1 MEYLKE
7 LLTPTS
13 FNKLSYVAVIFWI
26 VIGGILFGVFADTEY
41 TESRF
46 DFSCG
51 VKRNKDLIE
60 GKCFEKYGK
69 RYNKLSIPVYGFV
82 IVNFSL
88 IALVAVIYSHI
99 VKSRVNDLDSHDA
112 DNESQPQQ
120 AHPTSRRLFVAYCCQ
135 LAFRVSL
142 GILFMVLQTQV
153 LYPNNFPSDFK
164 CDVMNNS
171 VTPSTNFTQVT
182 QAYQCHNQRATKKT
196 FWTNAVIVVNGA
208 FAFFAFIE
216 FVWILSRAGKKEK
229 YMEDSKFF
237 ADHLKGKPQTDR
249 QQTPQTDPQQTPQTD
264 PQQTPQTDPQ
274 QIPLPSLAEK
284 LQAFIQTMKNRVKEG
299 TEQPRDLKQPIY
311 RPNPGEDPHPKD
323 LKIDQIYTNLKIQ
336 EGRAK
341 YNFPTDRREQLKVYP
356 EPNPKKPEFVRPEH
370 ITDAQHKNVLV
381 VGRPGIG
388 KTLFCAKR
396 IRDWASD
403 KLGRE
408 FDVAFLLKFRRFSGL
423 TEPIINLRELL
434 CASEYTT
441 NLDDEVWNHIC
452 ENPSKVCLLFDGI
465 DELATNS
472 KISKYYRNT
481 TEEEKMPLHALYN
494 KIASGELLKGATL
507 ITTTRPT
514 AVSWVKHLNFNRT
527 VEILGFRSEQ
537 VEEYVEKFTKGDL
550 GAERSKE
557 TIWRHIS
564 TNLNLFSLSYI
575 PVNCFI
581 ICSCLYYVLRTCGS
595 SCLPTKLTEI
605 YSIAIKIFFFRHGE
619 TYRYSETDCDQFV
632 FKQFRELP
640 STVQEVFKRLGA
652 IAFKGIKER
661 RLIFGTRE
669 VEGLEDCGLLHRLP
683 DRPAPGP
690 LKPREAQYCFMH
702 LTIQEFLAAK
712 HLVDTKDDEQ
722 LRTFVCDNKDNGVW
736 QIVTQ
741 FVAGLLKERKNPPT
755 GIFTNLLPVSTD
767 EGDDILMTGILDVF
781 KRRKLTRW
789 PAEKDKHLALNAC
802 KCLNEI
808 DENDSLVQDKLAKIN
823 CNAVDFSKCSL
834 TPVDCAAVLH
844 VIRNAK
850 GILCMNLQ
858 LNYIGPL
865 GCVEI
870 LKFFKSDRNK
880 DNKLT
885 HLNLAS
891 NNITDE
897 GLTHLTKALMHHE
910 CKLTHLNL
918 WDNHITDEGLTHL
931 TKALMHHE
939 CKLTHL
945 NLMRNNITDEGL
957 THLTKALMHHECK
970 LTHLNLMRNNITDEG
985 LTHLTKALMHH
996 ECKLTHLNLWDNH
1009 ITDEGLTHLTKALM
1023 HHECKLTHL
1032 NLTNNNITDEGLT
1045 HLTKALMHHE
1055 CKLTHLNLGY
1065 NKITDEGLTH
1075 LTKALMHHECKLTD
1089 LNLASNN
1096 ITDEGLTHLTK
1107 ALMHHE
1113 CKLTALNLMNNN
1125 ITAEGLT
1132 HLTKALMHHECK
1144 LTHLNL
1150 QANNITHE
1158 GLTHLTKALMHH
1170 ECKLTDLNLMNNN
1183 ITAEGLTHLTK
1194 ALMHHE
1200 CKLTHLNL
1208 QANNITAEG
1217 LTHLTKALMH
1227 HECKLTYL
1235 NLSENNITDEGLT
1248 HLTKA
1253 LMHHECKLTYLNL
1266 MNNNITDEGL
1276 KHLTKALMHHECKLT
1291 HLALASNNI
1300 TAEGLTHLTKAL
1312 MHHECKLTY
1321 LNLWDNNI
1329 TAEEDK
1335 KLLSEARSLKTHIS
1349 F

>member
-13 FNKLSYVAVIFWI
+13 FNKLSFVALIFWI
-26 VIGGILFGVFADTEY
+26 VIGGTLFGIFADTEY

-88 IALVAVIYSHI
+88 IALVAVIYSQI
-99 VKSRVNDLDSHDA
+99 VKSRVNDLDSPNA
-112 DNESQPQQ
+112 DNESQLQQ
-120 AHPTSRRLFVAYCCQ
+120 ARPTRSYRLFVAYCCQ
-135 LAFRVSL
+135 LAFRISL

-216 FVWILSRAGKKEK
+216 FVWILSRAGKKETF
-229 YMEDSKFF
+229 MEDSKFF

-249 QQTPQTDPQQTPQTD
+249 
-264 PQQTPQTDPQ
+264 
-274 QIPLPSLAEK
+274 
-284 LQAFIQTMKNRVKEG
+284 LQAFIQTMKNRVTED
-299 TEQPRDLKQPIY
+299 TEQPRDLKQPIN
-311 RPNPGEDPHPKD
+311 RPNPGEEPHPKD

-336 EGRAK
+336 EGRAA

-356 EPNPKKPEFVRPEH
+356 EPNPKKYEFVRPED
-370 ITDAQHKNVLV
+370 IIDDRHKNILV

-388 KTLFCAKR
+388 KTLFCTKF
-396 IRDWASD
+396 IRDWASNELD
-403 KLGRE
+403 RK
-408 FDVAFLLKFRRFSGL
+408 FDVAFLLKFRRFSRL
-423 TEPIINLRELL
+423 TEPINLRELL
-434 CASEYTT
+434 CASECPTD
-441 NLDDEVWNHIC
+441 LDDEVWNHIC
-452 ENPSKVCLLFDGI
+452 ENPSKVCLLFDGL
-465 DELATNS
+465 DELSTNS
-472 KISKYYRNT
+472 EIAKDYRST
-481 TEEEKMPLHALYN
+481 AVKLEKMPLHTLYN
-494 KIASGELLKGATL
+494 KIASGKLLKGVTL

-514 AVSWVKHLNFNRT
+514 AVSWVKHLDFDRT

-537 VEEYVEKFTKGDL
+537 VEEYVEKFTNGDL

-557 TIWRHIS
+557 TIWQHIR

-581 ICSCLYYVLRTCGS
+581 ICSCLFYVLRTCGS
-595 SCLPTKLTEI
+595 SRLPTKLTEI

-619 TYRYSETDCDQFV
+619 TYRYSDTDCDQFA

-690 LKPREAQYCFMH
+690 LKPREAQYCFNH

-722 LRTFVCDNKDNGVW
+722 LRTFVCDNKDDGVW

-741 FVAGLLKERKNPPT
+741 FVAGLLQERKKPPT
-755 GIFTNLLPVSTD
+755 RIFTDLLPVTTNEKD
-767 EGDDILMTGILDVF
+767 ERVMIHILD
-781 KRRKLTRW
+781 KTSEDSEPRTLTCW

-808 DENDSLVQDKLAKIN
+808 DENDSLVQDKLAEIN
-823 CNAVDFSKCSL
+823 FNAVDLSACSL
-834 TPVDCAAVLH
+834 TPVDLAAVLH

-850 GILCMNLQ
+850 GILCLNLER
-858 LNYIGPL
+858 NYIGPL

-870 LKFFKSDRNK
+870 VKFFTSDRNK

-885 HLNLAS
+885 HLNLWDNNITDEGLTHLTEALMHHECKLTYLNLMRNNITDEGLKHLTKALIHHECKLTHLNLWHNNITDEGLKHLTKALMHHECKLTNLNLWHNNITAEGS
-891 NNITDE
+891 HLTKALMHHECKLTHLNLWDNNITDEGFKHLTKALMHHECKLTYLNLWHNNITDE

-910 CKLTHLNL
+910 CKLTYLNL
-918 WDNHITDEGLTHL
+918 TYNNITAEGLTHLTEALMHHECKLTHLRLADKNITAEGLTHL

-945 NLMRNNITDEGL
+945 NLMHNNITDEGL
-957 THLTKALMHHECK
+957 THLTKALMHRECK
-970 LTHLNLMRNNITDEG
+970 LTH
-985 LTHLTKALMHH
+985 
-996 ECKLTHLNLWDNH
+996 
-1009 ITDEGLTHLTKALM
+1009 
-1023 HHECKLTHL
+1023 
-1032 NLTNNNITDEGLT
+1032 
-1045 HLTKALMHHE
+1045 
-1055 CKLTHLNLGY
+1055 
-1065 NKITDEGLTH
+1065 
-1075 LTKALMHHECKLTD
+1075 
-1089 LNLASNN
+1089 
-1096 ITDEGLTHLTK
+1096 
-1107 ALMHHE
+1107 
-1113 CKLTALNLMNNN
+1113 LNLMNNN

-1144 LTHLNL
+1144 LTHL
-1150 QANNITHE
+1150 
-1158 GLTHLTKALMHH
+1158 
-1170 ECKLTDLNLMNNN
+1170 
-1183 ITAEGLTHLTK
+1183 
-1194 ALMHHE
+1194 
-1200 CKLTHLNL
+1200 
-1208 QANNITAEG
+1208 
-1217 LTHLTKALMH
+1217 
-1227 HECKLTYL
+1227 
-1235 NLSENNITDEGLT
+1235 
-1248 HLTKA
+1248 
-1253 LMHHECKLTYLNL
+1253 
-1266 MNNNITDEGL
+1266 
-1276 KHLTKALMHHECKLT
+1276 
-1291 HLALASNNI
+1291 
-1300 TAEGLTHLTKAL
+1300 
-1312 MHHECKLTY
+1312 
-1321 LNLWDNNI
+1321 
-1329 TAEEDK
+1329 
-1335 KLLSEARSLKTHIS
+1335 R
-1349 F
+1349 

>member
-13 FNKLSYVAVIFWI
+13 FNKLSFVAVIFWI
-26 VIGGILFGVFADTEY
+26 VIGGTLFGIFADTEY

-88 IALVAVIYSHI
+88 IALVAVIYSQI
-99 VKSRVNDLDSHDA
+99 VKSRVNDLDSPNA

-120 AHPTSRRLFVAYCCQ
+120 AHPTRRGLFVAYCCQ
-135 LAFRVSL
+135 LTFRISL

-216 FVWILSRAGKKEK
+216 FVWILSRAGKKGTF
-229 YMEDSKFF
+229 MEDSKFF

-249 QQTPQTDPQQTPQTD
+249 QQTPQTD

-284 LQAFIQTMKNRVKEG
+284 LQAFIQTMKNRVTEG

-336 EGRAK
+336 EGRAE

-356 EPNPKKPEFVRPEH
+356 EPNPKKSEFVRPED

-388 KTLFCAKR
+388 KTLFCAKF

-403 KLGRE
+403 KLERE
-408 FDVAFLLKFRRFSGL
+408 FDVAFLVKFRRFSGL
-423 TEPIINLRELL
+423 TEPINLRELL
-434 CASEYTT
+434 CASEYPTD
-441 NLDDEVWNHIC
+441 LDDEVWNHIC

-481 TEEEKMPLHALYN
+481 TEEDKMPLHALYN

-514 AVSWVKHLNFNRT
+514 AVSWVKHLNFSRT
-527 VEILGFRSEQ
+527 VEILGFRFEQ

-557 TIWRHIS
+557 TIWQHIS

-581 ICSCLYYVLRTCGS
+581 ICSCLFYVLRTCGS
-595 SCLPTKLTEI
+595 SRLPTKLTEI

-640 STVQEVFKRLGA
+640 STVQEVFNRLGA

-683 DRPAPGP
+683 DRPAPSP
-690 LKPREAQYCFMH
+690 LKPREAQYCFTH
-702 LTIQEFLAAK
+702 LTIQEYLAAK
-712 HLVDTKDDEQ
+712 HLVDTEDDEQ
-722 LRTFVCDNKDNGVW
+722 LRTFVCDNKDDGAW

-741 FVAGLLKERKNPPT
+741 FVAGLLKEREIPPT
-755 GIFTNLLPVSTD
+755 DIFTNLLPVTTD
-767 EGDDILMTGILDVF
+767 EKDESEITRSWDETSEDSVP
-781 KRRKLTRW
+781 RKLTCW

-808 DENDSLVQDKLAKIN
+808 DENDSLVQDKLAEIDF
-823 CNAVDFSKCSL
+823 NAVDFSGCSL
-834 TPVDCAAVLH
+834 APVDCAAVLH

-858 LNYIGPL
+858 VNDIGPL

-880 DNKLT
+880 DKLTYLHLGGNNITAEGLTHLTKALMHHECKLT
-885 HLNLAS
+885 HLNLDDNNITDEGLMHLTKALMHHECKLTHLNLDD

-918 WDNHITDEGLTHL
+918 DDNNITDEGLTHLTKALMHQECKLTHLNLWDNDITNERLTHLTKALMHQECKLTHLNLGANNITDEGLTHL

-939 CKLTHL
+939 CKLTYL
-945 NLMRNNITDEGL
+945 DLRYNNITDEGL

-970 LTHLNLMRNNITDEG
+970 LTHLNLD
-985 LTHLTKALMHH
+985 
-996 ECKLTHLNLWDNH
+996 
-1009 ITDEGLTHLTKALM
+1009 
-1023 HHECKLTHL
+1023 
-1032 NLTNNNITDEGLT
+1032 NNNITDEGLT

-1055 CKLTHLNLGY
+1055 CKLTHLYL
-1065 NKITDEGLTH
+1065 D
-1075 LTKALMHHECKLTD
+1075 
-1089 LNLASNN
+1089 
-1096 ITDEGLTHLTK
+1096 
-1107 ALMHHE
+1107 
-1113 CKLTALNLMNNN
+1113 NNN

-1144 LTHLNL
+1144 LTHLYL
-1150 QANNITHE
+1150 DNNI
-1158 GLTHLTKALMHH
+1158 
-1170 ECKLTDLNLMNNN
+1170 
-1183 ITAEGLTHLTK
+1183 
-1194 ALMHHE
+1194 
-1200 CKLTHLNL
+1200 
-1208 QANNITAEG
+1208 
-1217 LTHLTKALMH
+1217 
-1227 HECKLTYL
+1227 
-1235 NLSENNITDEGLT
+1235 ITDEGLT

-1253 LMHHECKLTYLNL
+1253 LMHHECKLTHLYLD
-1266 MNNNITDEGL
+1266 NNNITD
-1276 KHLTKALMHHECKLT
+1276 
-1291 HLALASNNI
+1291 
-1300 TAEGLTHLTKAL
+1300 EGLTHLTKAL
-1312 MHHECKLTY
+1312 MHNECKLTH
-1321 LNLWDNNI
+1321 LNLMGNNI
-1329 TAEEDK
+1329 TAEGK
-1335 KLLSEARSLKTHIS
+1335 KLLSEARSLKTHIL

>member
-7 LLTPTS
+7 LLKPTS
-13 FNKLSYVAVIFWI
+13 FNKLSFVAVIFWI
-26 VIGGILFGVFADTEY
+26 VIGGTLFGIFADTEY

-88 IALVAVIYSHI
+88 IALVAVIYSQI
-99 VKSRVNDLDSHDA
+99 VKSRVNDLVSPNL
-112 DNESQPQQ
+112 DNESLLQQ
-120 AHPTSRRLFVAYCCQ
+120 LHPTRRRLFVAYCCQ
-135 LAFRVSL
+135 LAFRISL

-171 VTPSTNFTQVT
+171 VTPSTNFTQVA

-196 FWTNAVIVVNGA
+196 FWTNTLIVVNGA

-216 FVWILSRAGKKEK
+216 FVWILSRAGKKETF
-229 YMEDSKFF
+229 MEDSKFF
-237 ADHLKGKPQTDR
+237 ADYLKGKN
-249 QQTPQTDPQQTPQTD
+249 
-264 PQQTPQTDPQ
+264 
-274 QIPLPSLAEK
+274 K
-284 LQAFIQTMKNRVKEG
+284 LQAFILIMKIRVTEG

-323 LKIDQIYTNLKIQ
+323 LKIDEIYTNLKIQ
-336 EGRAK
+336 EGRAE

-356 EPNPKKPEFVRPEH
+356 EPDPKKSKLVRPKD
-370 ITDAQHKNVLV
+370 IIAAQHKNILV

-388 KTLFCAKR
+388 KTLFCTKL

-403 KLGRE
+403 MLDKD
-408 FDVAFLLKFRRFSGL
+408 FDVAFLLKFRRFSGV
-423 TEPIINLRELL
+423 TEPINLRELL
-434 CASEYTT
+434 CASEYSTY
-441 NLDDEVWNHIC
+441 LSDEVWNHIC
-452 ENPSKVCLLFDGI
+452 KNPSKVCLLFDGL
-465 DELATNS
+465 DELSTNS
-472 KISKYYRNT
+472 EIAKDYRNT
-481 TEEEKMPLHALYN
+481 AVEEKMPLHTLYN

-514 AVSWVKHLNFNRT
+514 AVSWVKHLNFDRT

-537 VEEYVEKFTKGDL
+537 VEEYVEKFTKDDRGD
-550 GAERSKE
+550 ERSKQ
-557 TIWRHIS
+557 TIWQHIS

-575 PVNCFI
+575 PINCFI
-581 ICSCLYYVLRTCGS
+581 ICSCLFYVLRTFGS
-595 SCLPTKLTEI
+595 SRLPTKLTEI

-632 FKQFRELP
+632 FTQFRELP

-722 LRTFVCDNKDNGVW
+722 LRTFVCDNKDDGVW

-741 FVAGLLKERKNPPT
+741 FVAGLLQERKKPPT
-755 GIFTNLLPVSTD
+755 DIFTDLLPVTTD
-767 EGDDILMTGILDVF
+767 EKDESQMTHILDVTSEDSEP
-781 KRRKLTRW
+781 RTLTCW

-808 DENDSLVQDKLAKIN
+808 DENDSLVQDKLAEIN
-823 CNAVDFSKCSL
+823 FNAVDFSGCSL
-834 TPVDCAAVLH
+834 TPVDFAAVLH
-844 VIRNAK
+844 VIKNVK
-850 GILCMNLQ
+850 GILCMNLEI
-858 LNYIGPL
+858 NDIGPL

-870 LKFFKSDRNK
+870 VKFFTSDHNK
-880 DNKLT
+880 DNNKLT
-885 HLNLAS
+885 HLNLS
-891 NNITDE
+891 FNNITAE
-897 GLTHLTKALMHHE
+897 GLKHLTKALMHHE
-910 CKLTHLNL
+910 CKLTHLILMEN
-918 WDNHITDEGLTHL
+918 NITDEGLKHL

-939 CKLTHL
+939 CKLRHL

-957 THLTKALMHHECK
+957 K
-970 LTHLNLMRNNITDEG
+970 
-985 LTHLTKALMHH
+985 
-996 ECKLTHLNLWDNH
+996 
-1009 ITDEGLTHLTKALM
+1009 
-1023 HHECKLTHL
+1023 
-1032 NLTNNNITDEGLT
+1032 
-1045 HLTKALMHHE
+1045 
-1055 CKLTHLNLGY
+1055 
-1065 NKITDEGLTH
+1065 H

-1089 LNLASNN
+1089 LNLM
-1096 ITDEGLTHLTK
+1096 D
-1107 ALMHHE
+1107 
-1113 CKLTALNLMNNN
+1113 NN

-1150 QANNITHE
+1150 A
-1158 GLTHLTKALMHH
+1158 
-1170 ECKLTDLNLMNNN
+1170 DNN

-1208 QANNITAEG
+1208 WDNNITDEGLTHLTKALMHHECKLTYLSLWRNNITAEG

-1227 HECKLTYL
+1227 HECKLTHL
-1235 NLSENNITDEGLT
+1235 NLWRNNITAEGLTHLTKALMHHECKLTHLNLWDNNITDEGLT

-1266 MNNNITDEGL
+1266 WR
-1276 KHLTKALMHHECKLT
+1276 
-1291 HLALASNNI
+1291 NNI

-1312 MHHECKLTY
+1312 MHHECKLTH
-1321 LNLWDNNI
+1321 LNLWRNNI
-1329 TAEEDK
+1329 TDEGLTHLTKALMHHECKLTDLDLTHNNITDEGK
-1335 KLLSEARSLKTHIS
+1335 KLLSEARSLKTHILC
-1349 F
+1349 

>member
-13 FNKLSYVAVIFWI
+13 FNKLSFVAVIFWI
-26 VIGGILFGVFADTEY
+26 VIGGILFGIFADTEY

-99 VKSRVNDLDSHDA
+99 VKSRVNDLDSPNA
-112 DNESQPQQ
+112 DNESQLQQ
-120 AHPTSRRLFVAYCCQ
+120 AHPTRRGLFVAYCCQ

-216 FVWILSRAGKKEK
+216 FVWILSRAGKKKETF
-229 YMEDSKFF
+229 MEDSKFF
-237 ADHLKGKPQTDR
+237 ADHLEGKPQTDRQQTPQTDRQQTPQTDPQQTPQTDPQQTPQTDPQQTPQTDRQQTPQTDRQQTPQTDR

-284 LQAFIQTMKNRVKEG
+284 LQAFIQTMKNRVTEG

-311 RPNPGEDPHPKD
+311 RPNPGEDPHPID
-323 LKIDQIYTNLKIQ
+323 LKIDEIYTNLKIQ
-336 EGRAK
+336 EGRAE

-356 EPNPKKPEFVRPEH
+356 EPNPKKSEFVRPEH

-388 KTLFCAKR
+388 KTLFCAKL

-403 KLGRE
+403 KLERE

-423 TEPIINLRELL
+423 TEPINLRELL
-434 CASEYTT
+434 CASEYATD
-441 NLDDEVWNHIC
+441 LDDEVWNHIC

-472 KISKYYRNT
+472 KISEYYRNT
-481 TEEEKMPLHALYN
+481 TEEDKMPLHALYN

-527 VEILGFRSEQ
+527 VEILGFRSEE
-537 VEEYVEKFTKGDL
+537 VEEYVEKFTAKGDL
-550 GAERSKE
+550 DAERSKE
-557 TIWRHIS
+557 TIWQHIS

-581 ICSCLYYVLRTCGS
+581 ICSCLFYVLRTCGS
-595 SCLPTKLTEI
+595 SRLPTKLTEI

-619 TYRYSETDCDQFV
+619 TYRYSETDCDEFV

-690 LKPREAQYCFMH
+690 LKPREAQYCFNH

-722 LRTFVCDNKDNGVW
+722 LRTFVCDNKDDGVW

-741 FVAGLLKERKNPPT
+741 FVAGLLKERKNSPT

-767 EGDDILMTGILDVF
+767 EKDEREMIHLRHEKTEDSEPRILTC
-781 KRRKLTRW
+781 W
-789 PAEKDKHLALNAC
+789 PAKKDKHLALNVC

-808 DENDSLVQDKLAKIN
+808 DENDSLVQDKLAEIN
-823 CNAVDFSKCSL
+823 FNAVDFSDCSL

-850 GILCMNLQ
+850 GILCLNLRTNF
-858 LNYIGPL
+858 LGPL

-870 LKFFKSDRNK
+870 VKFFKSDRNK
-880 DNKLT
+880 DNDKLT
-885 HLNLAS
+885 HLNLAGNS
-891 NNITDE
+891 ITDE
-897 GLTHLTKALMHHE
+897 GLMHLTKALMHHECKLANLNLFGNSITDEGLMHLTKALMHHE
-910 CKLTHLNL
+910 CKLTYLTLTHN
-918 WDNHITDEGLTHL
+918 NITDEGLMHL

-939 CKLTHL
+939 CQLTHL
-945 NLMRNNITDEGL
+945 NLRATI
-957 THLTKALMHHECK
+957 
-970 LTHLNLMRNNITDEG
+970 
-985 LTHLTKALMHH
+985 
-996 ECKLTHLNLWDNH
+996 
-1009 ITDEGLTHLTKALM
+1009 
-1023 HHECKLTHL
+1023 
-1032 NLTNNNITDEGLT
+1032 
-1045 HLTKALMHHE
+1045 
-1055 CKLTHLNLGY
+1055 
-1065 NKITDEGLTH
+1065 
-1075 LTKALMHHECKLTD
+1075 
-1089 LNLASNN
+1089 
-1096 ITDEGLTHLTK
+1096 
-1107 ALMHHE
+1107 
-1113 CKLTALNLMNNN
+1113 

-1150 QANNITHE
+1150 MQNH
-1158 GLTHLTKALMHH
+1158 
-1170 ECKLTDLNLMNNN
+1170 
-1183 ITAEGLTHLTK
+1183 ITAEG
-1194 ALMHHE
+1194 
-1200 CKLTHLNL
+1200 
-1208 QANNITAEG
+1208 
-1217 LTHLTKALMH
+1217 
-1227 HECKLTYL
+1227 
-1235 NLSENNITDEGLT
+1235 
-1248 HLTKA
+1248 
-1253 LMHHECKLTYLNL
+1253 
-1266 MNNNITDEGL
+1266 
-1276 KHLTKALMHHECKLT
+1276 
-1291 HLALASNNI
+1291 
-1300 TAEGLTHLTKAL
+1300 
-1312 MHHECKLTY
+1312 
-1321 LNLWDNNI
+1321 
-1329 TAEEDK
+1329 K
-1335 KLLSEARSLKTHIS
+1335 KLLSKKARSSKTHI
-1349 F
+1349 FF

>member
-13 FNKLSYVAVIFWI
+13 FNKLSFVAVIFWI

-69 RYNKLSIPVYGFV
+69 RYNKLSIPVYGFI

-99 VKSRVNDLDSHDA
+99 VKSRINDLDLPDA
-112 DNESQPQQ
+112 DNESQLQQ
-120 AHPTSRRLFVAYCCQ
+120 AHPTRRGLFVAYCCQ

-164 CDVMNNS
+164 CDVLNNS

-216 FVWILSRAGKKEK
+216 FVWILSRAGKKEAF
-229 YMEDSKFF
+229 MEDSKFF

-249 QQTPQTDPQQTPQTD
+249 QQTPQTDRQQTPQTDRQQTPQTDRQQTPQTDPQQTPQTD
-264 PQQTPQTDPQ
+264 RQQTPQTDPQ

-311 RPNPGEDPHPKD
+311 RPNPGEGPHPKD

-336 EGRAK
+336 EGRAE

-356 EPNPKKPEFVRPEH
+356 EPNPKTSEFVRPED

-388 KTLFCAKR
+388 KTLFCAKF

-403 KLGRE
+403 KLERA
-408 FDVAFLLKFRRFSGL
+408 FDVAFLLKFRRFSGQIK
-423 TEPIINLRELL
+423 PINLRELL
-434 CASEYTT
+434 CASEYATD
-441 NLDDEVWNHIC
+441 LDDEVWNHIC

-472 KISKYYRNT
+472 EIPKYYRNT
-481 TEEEKMPLHALYN
+481 TEEDKMPLHALYN

-550 GAERSKE
+550 GAEGSKE
-557 TIWRHIS
+557 TIWQHIS

-581 ICSCLYYVLRTCGS
+581 ICSCLFYVLRTCGS
-595 SCLPTKLTEI
+595 SRLPTKLTEI

-683 DRPAPGP
+683 DRPAPSP
-690 LKPREAQYCFMH
+690 LKPREAQYCFTH

-722 LRTFVCDNKDNGVW
+722 LRTFVCDNKDDGVW

-741 FVAGLLKERKNPPT
+741 FVAGLLKERKKPPT
-755 GIFTNLLPVSTD
+755 GIFANLLPVSTAEKD
-767 EGDDILMTGILDVF
+767 EREMTDIWDKPREVSEPRT
-781 KRRKLTRW
+781 LTCW

-808 DENDSLVQDKLAKIN
+808 DENDSLVQDKLAEIN
-823 CNAVDFSKCSL
+823 FNAVDFSDCSL

-850 GILCMNLQ
+850 GVLRMNLTY
-858 LNYIGPL
+858 NDIGPL

-885 HLNLAS
+885 S
-891 NNITDE
+891 
-897 GLTHLTKALMHHE
+897 
-910 CKLTHLNL
+910 
-918 WDNHITDEGLTHL
+918 
-931 TKALMHHE
+931 
-939 CKLTHL
+939 
-945 NLMRNNITDEGL
+945 
-957 THLTKALMHHECK
+957 
-970 LTHLNLMRNNITDEG
+970 
-985 LTHLTKALMHH
+985 
-996 ECKLTHLNLWDNH
+996 
-1009 ITDEGLTHLTKALM
+1009 
-1023 HHECKLTHL
+1023 
-1032 NLTNNNITDEGLT
+1032 
-1045 HLTKALMHHE
+1045 
-1055 CKLTHLNLGY
+1055 
-1065 NKITDEGLTH
+1065 
-1075 LTKALMHHECKLTD
+1075 
-1089 LNLASNN
+1089 
-1096 ITDEGLTHLTK
+1096 
-1107 ALMHHE
+1107 
-1113 CKLTALNLMNNN
+1113 
-1125 ITAEGLT
+1125 
-1132 HLTKALMHHECK
+1132 
-1144 LTHLNL
+1144 LNL
-1150 QANNITHE
+1150 QA
-1158 GLTHLTKALMHH
+1158 
-1170 ECKLTDLNLMNNN
+1170 
-1183 ITAEGLTHLTK
+1183 
-1194 ALMHHE
+1194 
-1200 CKLTHLNL
+1200 
-1208 QANNITAEG
+1208 
-1217 LTHLTKALMH
+1217 
-1227 HECKLTYL
+1227 
-1235 NLSENNITDEGLT
+1235 NNITDEGLT

-1266 MNNNITDEGL
+1266 MDNNITAEGLTHLTEALMHHECKLTHLHLASNNITDEGLTHLTKALMHLECKLTDLYLGNNNITDEGL
-1276 KHLTKALMHHECKLT
+1276 THLTKALMHHECKLT
-1291 HLALASNNI
+1291 DLNLWNNNI
-1300 TAEGLTHLTKAL
+1300 TDEGLTHLTKALMHHECKLTDLNLWNNNITDEGLTHLTKAL

-1321 LNLWDNNI
+1321 LNLRNNNITDEGLTHLTKALMHHECKLTYLNLRNNNI
-1329 TAEEDK
+1329 TAEGK
-1335 KLLSEARSLKTHIS
+1335 KLLSEARSLKTRIL

>member
-13 FNKLSYVAVIFWI
+13 FNKLSFVAVIFWI
-26 VIGGILFGVFADTEY
+26 VIGGTLFGIFADTEY

-51 VKRNKDLIE
+51 VKKNKDLIE

-88 IALVAVIYSHI
+88 IGVVAVIYSQI
-99 VKSRVNDLDSHDA
+99 VKSRVNDLDSPNA
-112 DNESQPQQ
+112 DNESQLQQ
-120 AHPTSRRLFVAYCCQ
+120 AHPTRRYGLFVAYCCQ
-135 LAFRVSL
+135 LAFRISL

-182 QAYQCHNQRATKKT
+182 QAQAYQCHNQRATKKT

-216 FVWILSRAGKKEK
+216 FVWILSRAGKKETF
-229 YMEDSKFF
+229 MEDSKFF
-237 ADHLKGKPQTDR
+237 AHHLKGKPQTDR
-249 QQTPQTDPQQTPQTD
+249 QQTPQTDPQQ
-264 PQQTPQTDPQ
+264 
-274 QIPLPSLAEK
+274 IPLPSMAEK
-284 LQAFIQTMKNRVKEG
+284 LQPFIQTMKNRVTEG
-299 TEQPRDLKQPIY
+299 TEQPRDLKQPVY

-323 LKIDQIYTNLKIQ
+323 LKMDQIYTNLKIQ
-336 EGRAK
+336 EGRAE

-356 EPNPKKPEFVRPEH
+356 EPNPKKSEFVRPED
-370 ITDAQHKNVLV
+370 IIDAQHKNVLV

-388 KTLFCAKR
+388 KTLFCAKF

-403 KLGRE
+403 KLERE

-423 TEPIINLRELL
+423 TEPINLRELL
-434 CASEYTT
+434 CSSEYPTDL
-441 NLDDEVWNHIC
+441 NDEVWNHIC
-452 ENPSKVCLLFDGI
+452 ENPSKVCLLFDGL
-465 DELATNS
+465 DELSTNS
-472 KISKYYRNT
+472 EIAKDYRNT
-481 TEEEKMPLHALYN
+481 TVEEKMPLHTLYN

-514 AVSWVKHLNFNRT
+514 AVSCVKHHNFNRT

-537 VEEYVEKFTKGDL
+537 VEEYVEKFTKDDR

-557 TIWRHIS
+557 TIWQHIS

-581 ICSCLYYVLRTCGS
+581 ICSCLFYVLRTCGS
-595 SCLPTKLTEI
+595 SRLPTKLTEI

-619 TYRYSETDCDQFV
+619 TYRYSENDCDQFV

-640 STVQEVFKRLGA
+640 STVQEVLKRLGA

-683 DRPAPGP
+683 DRPAPSP
-690 LKPREAQYCFMH
+690 LKPREAQYCFTH

-722 LRTFVCDNKDNGVW
+722 LRTFVCDNKDDGVW

-741 FVAGLLKERKNPPT
+741 FVAGLLKEREIPPT
-755 GIFTNLLPVSTD
+755 DIFTNLLPVTTD
-767 EGDDILMTGILDVF
+767 EKDESGITLIWDETSEDSVPA
-781 KRRKLTRW
+781 RKLTCW
-789 PAEKDKHLALNAC
+789 PAEKDKHLALNLC
-802 KCLNEI
+802 KCLTEI
-808 DENDSLVQDKLAKIN
+808 DENDSLVQDKLAEIN
-823 CNAVDFSKCSL
+823 FNAVDFSDCSL
-834 TPVDCAAVLH
+834 TPVDCAAVLD
-844 VIRNAK
+844 VITNAK
-850 GILCMNLQ
+850 GILCMNLDG
-858 LNYIGPL
+858 NNIGPL

-870 LKFFKSDRNK
+870 VKFFKSDRNK

-885 HLNLAS
+885 HLNLEDNNITDEGLTYLTKALMHHECKLTDLNLKDNNITDEGLTHLTEALMHHECKLTHLNLRYNNITAEGFMHLTKALMHHECKLTRLTLYDNNVTDEGLKHLTKALMHHECKLTHLDLAGS
-891 NNITDE
+891 NITDEGLTHLTKALMHHECKLTHLELDGNNITDE

-910 CKLTHLNL
+910 CKLTHL
-918 WDNHITDEGLTHL
+918 
-931 TKALMHHE
+931 
-939 CKLTHL
+939 
-945 NLMRNNITDEGL
+945 
-957 THLTKALMHHECK
+957 
-970 LTHLNLMRNNITDEG
+970 
-985 LTHLTKALMHH
+985 
-996 ECKLTHLNLWDNH
+996 
-1009 ITDEGLTHLTKALM
+1009 
-1023 HHECKLTHL
+1023 
-1032 NLTNNNITDEGLT
+1032 
-1045 HLTKALMHHE
+1045 
-1055 CKLTHLNLGY
+1055 
-1065 NKITDEGLTH
+1065 
-1075 LTKALMHHECKLTD
+1075 D
-1089 LNLASNN
+1089 LAGS
-1096 ITDEGLTHLTK
+1096 
-1107 ALMHHE
+1107 
-1113 CKLTALNLMNNN
+1113 N

-1150 QANNITHE
+1150 AAI
-1158 GLTHLTKALMHH
+1158 
-1170 ECKLTDLNLMNNN
+1170 N
-1183 ITAEGLTHLTK
+1183 ITAEGLTHLTE

-1208 QANNITAEG
+1208 RNNNITAEG
-1217 LTHLTKALMH
+1217 LKHLTEALMH
-1227 HECKLTYL
+1227 HECKLT
-1235 NLSENNITDEGLT
+1235 
-1248 HLTKA
+1248 HLD
-1253 LMHHECKLTYLNL
+1253 LR
-1266 MNNNITDEGL
+1266 NNNITAEGL
-1276 KHLTKALMHHECKLT
+1276 KHLTKALMHHECKVT
-1291 HLALASNNI
+1291 HLNLMDNNI
-1300 TAEGLTHLTKAL
+1300 TDEGLTHLTKPL

-1321 LNLWDNNI
+1321 
-1329 TAEEDK
+1329 
-1335 KLLSEARSLKTHIS
+1335 
-1349 F
+1349 

>member
-13 FNKLSYVAVIFWI
+13 FNKLSFVAVIFWI

-60 GKCFEKYGK
+60 GKCFEKYEK

-99 VKSRVNDLDSHDA
+99 VKSRVNDLDSPGA
-112 DNESQPQQ
+112 DNESQLQQ
-120 AHPTSRRLFVAYCCQ
+120 AHPTRRGLFVAYCCQ

-164 CDVMNNS
+164 CDVLNNS

-216 FVWILSRAGKKEK
+216 FVWILSRAGKKEAF
-229 YMEDSKFF
+229 MEDSKFF

-249 QQTPQTDPQQTPQTD
+249 QQTPQTDQQQTPQTDPQQTPQTD
-264 PQQTPQTDPQ
+264 RQQTPQTDRQQTPQTDRQQTPQTDPQ

-311 RPNPGEDPHPKD
+311 RPNPGEGPHPKD

-336 EGRAK
+336 EGRAE

-356 EPNPKKPEFVRPEH
+356 EPNPEKSEFVRPED
-370 ITDAQHKNVLV
+370 ITDAQHKNVLA

-388 KTLFCAKR
+388 KTLFCAKF

-403 KLGRE
+403 KLERE
-408 FDVAFLLKFRRFSGL
+408 FDVAFLLKFRRFSEL
-423 TEPIINLRELL
+423 TKPISLRELL
-434 CASEYTT
+434 CASEYATD
-441 NLDDEVWNHIC
+441 LDDEVWNHIC

-472 KISKYYRNT
+472 KISEYYRNT
-481 TEEEKMPLHALYN
+481 TEEDKMPLHALYN

-550 GAERSKE
+550 GAEGSKE
-557 TIWRHIS
+557 TIWQHIS

-581 ICSCLYYVLRTCGS
+581 ICSCLFYVLRTCGS
-595 SCLPTKLTEI
+595 SRLPTKLTEI

-640 STVQEVFKRLGA
+640 STEQEVFKRLGA

-683 DRPAPGP
+683 DRPAPSP
-690 LKPREAQYCFMH
+690 LKPREAQYCFIH

-722 LRTFVCDNKDNGVW
+722 LRTFVCDNKDDGVW

-741 FVAGLLKERKNPPT
+741 FVAGLLKERKKPPT

-767 EGDDILMTGILDVF
+767 EKDKSQMTVF
-781 KRRKLTRW
+781 WDKSRTLTCW

-808 DENDSLVQDKLAKIN
+808 DENDSLVQDKLAEIAF
-823 CNAVDFSKCSL
+823 NAVDFSYCRL
-834 TPVDCAAVLH
+834 TPVDFAAVLH

-850 GILCMNLQ
+850 GILCMNLTG
-858 LNYIGPL
+858 NNIGPL

-885 HLNLAS
+885 SLNLMYNYITDEGLMHLTKALMHHEYKLTGLDLGY

-897 GLTHLTKALMHHE
+897 GLTHLTE
-910 CKLTHLNL
+910 
-918 WDNHITDEGLTHL
+918 
-931 TKALMHHE
+931 ALMHHE

-957 THLTKALMHHECK
+957 THLTKALIHHECK
-970 LTHLNLMRNNITDEG
+970 LTHLNLADNNITDEGLTHLTKALMHHECKLTHLDLWNNNITDEGLTHLTKALMHHECKLTYLDLRANNITDKGLTHLTKALMHHECKLTHLDLWGNNITDEGLTHLTKALMHHECKLTYLNLRNNNITDEG

-996 ECKLTHLNLWDNH
+996 ECKLTHLNLWDNK
-1009 ITDEGLTHLTKALM
+1009 ITDESLTHLTKALM

-1032 NLTNNNITDEGLT
+1032 ILV
-1045 HLTKALMHHE
+1045 
-1055 CKLTHLNLGY
+1055 
-1065 NKITDEGLTH
+1065 
-1075 LTKALMHHECKLTD
+1075 
-1089 LNLASNN
+1089 
-1096 ITDEGLTHLTK
+1096 
-1107 ALMHHE
+1107 
-1113 CKLTALNLMNNN
+1113 
-1125 ITAEGLT
+1125 
-1132 HLTKALMHHECK
+1132 
-1144 LTHLNL
+1144 
-1150 QANNITHE
+1150 Q
-1158 GLTHLTKALMHH
+1158 
-1170 ECKLTDLNLMNNN
+1170 
-1183 ITAEGLTHLTK
+1183 
-1194 ALMHHE
+1194 
-1200 CKLTHLNL
+1200 
-1208 QANNITAEG
+1208 NNITAEG

-1235 NLSENNITDEGLT
+1235 DLR
-1248 HLTKA
+1248 A
-1253 LMHHECKLTYLNL
+1253 
-1266 MNNNITDEGL
+1266 
-1276 KHLTKALMHHECKLT
+1276 
-1291 HLALASNNI
+1291 NNI
-1300 TAEGLTHLTKAL
+1300 TAEG
-1312 MHHECKLTY
+1312 
-1321 LNLWDNNI
+1321 
-1329 TAEEDK
+1329 K
-1335 KLLSEARSLKTHIS
+1335 KLLSEARSLKTHIL